1 MTMITAKFVD
11 PPQDPDPASGMKGR
25 KSWKVTDQNGNKYF
39 ARADAGS
46 PKELQD
52 LPVQIKKGG
61 NYELEV
67 NADKRGN
74 NWINDAKEGGAP
86 ASAPA
91 PEAGPAASSWGSP
104 DARRTRSII
113 CQSIIKACAAQ
124 DGSQEQA
131 NRWLSW
137 HDAQV
142 DGVDMQAAV
151 DSIASAF
158 SDARRTGFA
167 VNVKVQAS
175 VDLETN
181 DFNIPLELWDDHTDK
196 IISLVDSTMGAMS
209 FAAPEKVS
217 EWWKRQVVAL
227 GPLKEKDPET
237 FEKFKERAIQM
248 KNDLTVSEA
257 EDGDGI

>member
-52 LPVQIKKGG
+52 LPIQIKKGG

-91 PEAGPAASSWGSP
+91 PASGPAASSFGSP

-113 CQSIIKACAAQ
+113 CQSIIKACAAR

-248 KNDLTVSEA
+248 KDDLTVSEA

>member
-52 LPVQIKKGG
+52 LPIQIKKGG

-91 PEAGPAASSWGSP
+91 PASGPAASSFGSP

-113 CQSIIKACAAQ
+113 CQSIIKACAAR

-209 FAAPEKVS
+209 FAATEKVS

-248 KNDLTVSEA
+248 KDDLTVSEA